1 MQRARTDMKYSETL
15 TEIHSQA
22 NVWVETLAELKSSPT
37 IEKILHDT
45 QARTEW
51 LFLGCGTSFY
61 LAEAA
66 ASSWTMLTGQRAR
79 ALPAS
84 EPLLFP
90 DLTFAKAANLQAVV
104 ISRSGRTSEALRA
117 SDLLSR
123 KFHVP
128 TIGITCATHSP
139 IEQATDVT
147 IRISPADEKSTVMT
161 RSFTSMLLTLQHL
174 AGRTAKNQNFLDALE
189 RMAHHF
195 APQIQSISERVEDF
209 VDKYDFANYVFLGQG
224 PFHAI
229 AREAALK
236 VTEMS
241 CSYGEVFHTLE
252 FRHGPKATV
261 SPDTCLTF
269 FISESGYQAECEV
282 LMEMKE
288 LGGMIIA
295 VCNRANDTIRRSS
308 DLVFELGLEGPEVA
322 TVAPFVVPAQL
333 LGFFTGIKKNL
344 NPDHP
349 KNLTRVVILD

>member
-1 MQRARTDMKYSETL
+1 M
-15 TEIHSQA
+15 
-22 NVWVETLAELKSSPT
+22 
-37 IEKILHDT
+37 
-45 QARTEW
+45 
-51 LFLGCGTSFY
+51 
-61 LAEAA
+61 
-66 ASSWTMLTGQRAR
+66 
-79 ALPAS
+79 
-84 EPLLFP
+84 
-90 DLTFAKAANLQAVV
+90 
-104 ISRSGRTSEALRA
+104 
-117 SDLLSR
+117 
-123 KFHVP
+123 
-128 TIGITCATHSP
+128 
-139 IEQATDVT
+139 
-147 IRISPADEKSTVMT
+147 
-161 RSFTSMLLTLQHL
+161 
-174 AGRTAKNQNFLDALE
+174 
-189 RMAHHF
+189 
-195 APQIQSISERVEDF
+195 
-209 VDKYDFANYVFLGQG
+209 DKYDFANYVFLGQG